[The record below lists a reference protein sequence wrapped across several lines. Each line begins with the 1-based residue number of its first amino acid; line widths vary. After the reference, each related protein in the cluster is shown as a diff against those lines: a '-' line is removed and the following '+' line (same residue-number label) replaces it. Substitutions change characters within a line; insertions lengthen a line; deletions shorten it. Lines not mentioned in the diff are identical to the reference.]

1 MAAKDDCFCGQHSG
15 HVSEINTCVESR
27 KQNIKDHEV
36 IFSLINRKVS
46 MTLFLWVMG
55 IVVIVLG
62 GVFTSQMRMYE
73 TMNGMAKDIAVIMER
88 TGHENKSR

>member
-1 MAAKDDCFCGQHSG
+1 MAPKEECFCGQHSG
-15 HVSEINTCVESR
+15 HVAELNSCIDAR
-27 KQNIKDHEV
+27 KQNTADHDT
-36 IFSLINRKVS
+36 IFCLVGKKVS

-73 TMNGMAKDIAVIMER
+73 TMNVMAKDIAVIMER
-88 TGHENKSR
+88 TSHENNR